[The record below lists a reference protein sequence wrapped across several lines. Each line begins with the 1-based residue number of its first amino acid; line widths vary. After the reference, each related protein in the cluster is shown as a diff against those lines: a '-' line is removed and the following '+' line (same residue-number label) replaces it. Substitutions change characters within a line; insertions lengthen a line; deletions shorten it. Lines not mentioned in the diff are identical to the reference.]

1 MQKSNFK
8 KKLIIFKAF
17 LILFM
22 ISSSATAQ
30 IEFGIKGG
38 LNFNY
43 ANNETYLI
51 EGWKKCSICTLES
64 QYFNIFDKKT
74 GHFFGLYSKINFGRF
89 YVQPELLYAKINS
102 EYDLTYT
109 WNLLGEIINEFSE
122 NRIQIPVTVG
132 VDLLQGK
139 LSFFGGPAFN
149 FISDV
154 YFTENNENQSI
165 ADLYEKSLI
174 TLQYG
179 MSLNFGKLGFDFRI
193 NRGFGEKEIVY
204 VEKVLGGNKNQIVR
218 TDGLMTMLSAKY
230 RF

>member
-30 IEFGIKGG
+30 VEFGIKGG

-74 GHFFGLYSKINFGRF
+74 GHFFGLYSKIKFGRF

-109 WNLLGEIINEFSE
+109 WNLLGQIINEFSE

-132 VDLLQGK
+132 IDLLQGK

>member
-1 MQKSNFK
+1 
-8 KKLIIFKAF
+8 
-17 LILFM
+17 M

-51 EGWKKCSICTLES
+51 EGWKKCSICSLES

-74 GHFFGLYSKINFGRF
+74 GHFFGLYSKIKFGGF
-89 YVQPELLYAKINS
+89 FLQPEFLYTKINS
-102 EYDLTYT
+102 KYDLTYS
-109 WNLLGEIINEFSE
+109 WNIMGEIVDEFSE

-132 VDLLQGK
+132 IDLLQGK

>member
-74 GHFFGLYSKINFGRF
+74 GHFFGLYSKIKFGGF
-89 YVQPELLYAKINS
+89 FLQPEFLYTKINS
-102 EYDLTYT
+102 KYDLTYS
-109 WNLLGEIINEFSE
+109 WNIMGEIVDEFSE

-132 VDLLQGK
+132 IDLLQGK

-154 YFTENNENQSI
+154 YFTENNEDQSI

-179 MSLNFGKLGFDFRI
+179 MSLNFGKLSFDFRI

>member
-51 EGWKKCSICTLES
+51 EGWKKCSICSLES

-89 YVQPELLYAKINS
+89 YVQPELLYAKIIS

-122 NRIQIPVTVG
+122 NRIQIPVKVG
-132 VDLLQGK
+132 VGLLQGK
-139 LSFFGGPAFN
+139 LNFFGGPAFN
-149 FISDV
+149 FITDI
-154 YFTENNENQSI
+154 YFTENNESQSI
-165 ADLYEKSLI
+165 TDLYEKSLI

-179 MSLNFGKLGFDFRI
+179 VSVDLGKIGFDFTI
-193 NRGFGEKEIVY
+193 NRGYGDKEIVF
-204 VEKVLGGNKNQIVR
+204 VEKVLAGNKDQIVR
-218 TDGLMTMLSAKY
+218 TNGMMTMVSAKY

>member
-1 MQKSNFK
+1 M
-8 KKLIIFKAF
+8 KKLIILKTFF
-17 LILFM
+17 VLFM
-22 ISSSATAQ
+22 ISSSAPAQ

-74 GHFFGLYSKINFGRF
+74 GHFFGLYSKIKFGRF
-89 YVQPELLYAKINS
+89 YVQPEFLYTKIKS

-109 WNLLGEIINEFSE
+109 WNLMGEIINEFSE
-122 NRIQIPVTVG
+122 NRIQIPVKVG
-132 VDLLQGK
+132 IDLLQGK

>member
-8 KKLIIFKAF
+8 KKLIILKAF

-51 EGWKKCSICTLES
+51 EGWKKCSICSLES

-74 GHFFGLYSKINFGRF
+74 GHFFGLYSKIKFGGF
-89 YVQPELLYAKINS
+89 FLQPEFLYTKINS
-102 EYDLTYT
+102 KYDLTYS
-109 WNLLGEIINEFSE
+109 WNIMGEIVDEFSE
-122 NRIQIPVTVG
+122 KRIQIPVTVG
-132 VDLLQGK
+132 IDLLQGK

-154 YFTENNENQSI
+154 YFTDNNENQSI
-165 ADLYEKSLI
+165 TDLYEKSLI

>member
-30 IEFGIKGG
+30 VEFGIKGG

-74 GHFFGLYSKINFGRF
+74 GHFFGLYSKIKFGRF

-109 WNLLGEIINEFSE
+109 WNLLGQIINEFSE

-132 VDLLQGK
+132 IDLLQGK
-139 LSFFGGPAFN
+139 LSFFAGPAFN

-154 YFTENNENQSI
+154 YFTDNNEKQSI

>member
-8 KKLIIFKAF
+8 KKLFILKAF
-17 LILFM
+17 LILF
-22 ISSSATAQ
+22 IFSGSITAQ

-38 LNFNY
+38 LNFNSGL
-43 ANNETYLI
+43 NETYLI
-51 EGWKKCSICTLES
+51 EALQS
-64 QYFNIFDKKT
+64 QGKPDGDFNIFDKKT
-74 GHFFGLYSKINFGRF
+74 GHFFGLYSKIKFGGF
-89 YVQPELLYAKINS
+89 FLQPELLYTKINS
-102 EYDLTYT
+102 KYDLTYS
-109 WNLLGEIINEFSE
+109 WNIMGEIVDEFSE

-132 VDLLQGK
+132 IDLLQGK

-165 ADLYEKSLI
+165 TDLYEKSLI

>member
-1 MQKSNFK
+1 M

-30 IEFGIKGG
+30 IEIGIKGG

-74 GHFFGLYSKINFGRF
+74 GHFFGLYSKIKFGGF
-89 YVQPELLYAKINS
+89 FLQPEFLYTKINS
-102 EYDLTYT
+102 KYDLTYS
-109 WNLLGEIINEFSE
+109 WNIMGEIVDEFSE

-132 VDLLQGK
+132 IDLLQGK

-154 YFTENNENQSI
+154 YFTDNNENQSI
-165 ADLYEKSLI
+165 TDLYEKSLI

>member
-1 MQKSNFK
+1 MQESNFK
-8 KKLIIFKAF
+8 KKLIIFKVF
-17 LILFM
+17 LILF
-22 ISSSATAQ
+22 IFSCSATAQ

-51 EGWKKCSICTLES
+51 EGWKKCSICPLES

-74 GHFFGLYSKINFGRF
+74 GHFFGLYSKFKFGGF
-89 YVQPELLYAKINS
+89 FIQPEFLYAKINS
-102 EYDLTYT
+102 KYDLTYS
-109 WNLLGEIINEFSE
+109 WNIMGEIVDEFYE

-132 VDLLQGK
+132 IDLLQGK
-139 LSFFGGPAFN
+139 LSFFGGPALN

-179 MSLNFGKLGFDFRI
+179 VSLDLGKIGFDFTI
-193 NRGFGEKEIVY
+193 NRGYGDKEIVFI
-204 VEKVLGGNKNQIVR
+204 EKVLAGNKDQIVR
-218 TDGLMTMLSAKY
+218 TNGMLTMVSAKY

>member
-1 MQKSNFK
+1 MQKSNYK
-8 KKLIIFKAF
+8 KKLITFKIF

-22 ISSSATAQ
+22 FSSSATAQ

-38 LNFNY
+38 LNFNSGL
-43 ANNETYLI
+43 NETYLI
-51 EGWKKCSICTLES
+51 EALQS
-64 QYFNIFDKKT
+64 QGKPDGDFNIFDKKT
-74 GHFFGLYSKINFGRF
+74 GHFFGLYSKIKFGRF
-89 YVQPELLYAKINS
+89 YIQPELLYAKINS

-132 VDLLQGK
+132 IGLLQGK
-139 LSFFGGPAFN
+139 LNFFGGPAFN

-154 YFTENNENQSI
+154 YFTENNKNQSI
-165 ADLYEKSLI
+165 GDLYEKSLI

-179 MSLNFGKLGFDFRI
+179 VSLDLGKIGFDFTI
-193 NRGFGEKEIVY
+193 NRGYGNKEIVF
-204 VEKVLGGNKNQIVR
+204 VEKVLEGNKDQIVK
-218 TDGLMTMLSAKY
+218 TNGMMTMVSAKY

>member
-1 MQKSNFK
+1 MQKINIK
-8 KKLIIFKAF
+8 KKRIILKIF
-17 LILFM
+17 LILF
-22 ISSSATAQ
+22 IFSSSVTAQ

-38 LNFNY
+38 LNFNSGL
-43 ANNETYLI
+43 NETYLI
-51 EGWKKCSICTLES
+51 EALQS
-64 QYFNIFDKKT
+64 QGKPDGDFNIFDKKT
-74 GHFFGLYSKINFGRF
+74 GHFFGLYSKIKFGRF
-89 YVQPELLYAKINS
+89 YIQPEFLYAKINS

-109 WNLLGEIINEFSE
+109 WNLLGKIINEFSE

-132 VDLLQGK
+132 IGLLQGK
-139 LSFFGGPAFN
+139 LNFFGGPAFN

-154 YFTENNENQSI
+154 YFTENNENLSI

-179 MSLNFGKLGFDFRI
+179 ISLNFGKLGFDFRI

>member
-74 GHFFGLYSKINFGRF
+74 GHFFGLYSKIKFGGF
-89 YVQPELLYAKINS
+89 FLQPEFLYTKINS
-102 EYDLTYT
+102 KYDLTYS
-109 WNLLGEIINEFSE
+109 WNIMGEIVDEFSE

-132 VDLLQGK
+132 IDLLQGK

>member
-8 KKLIIFKAF
+8 KKLIIFKVF
-17 LILFM
+17 FILFM
-22 ISSSATAQ
+22 ISSSTTAQ

-38 LNFNY
+38 LNFNSGL
-43 ANNETYLI
+43 NETYLI
-51 EGWKKCSICTLES
+51 EALQS
-64 QYFNIFDKKT
+64 QGKPDGDFNIFDKKT
-74 GHFFGLYSKINFGRF
+74 GHFFGLYSKIKFGRF

-109 WNLLGEIINEFSE
+109 WNLLGQIINEFSE
-122 NRIQIPVTVG
+122 NRIQIPIKAG
-132 VDLLQGK
+132 IGLLQGK
-139 LSFFGGPAFN
+139 LNFYGGPAFN

-179 MSLNFGKLGFDFRI
+179 MSLNFGKLGFDFRV

>member
-8 KKLIIFKAF
+8 KKLITFKVF

-22 ISSSATAQ
+22 FSLSAIAQ

-38 LNFNY
+38 LNFNSGL
-43 ANNETYLI
+43 NETYLI
-51 EGWKKCSICTLES
+51 EALQS
-64 QYFNIFDKKT
+64 QEKPDGDFNIFDKKT
-74 GHFFGLYSKINFGRF
+74 GHFFGLYSKIKFGRF
-89 YVQPELLYAKINS
+89 YIQPEILYAKINS

-132 VDLLQGK
+132 IGLLQGK
-139 LSFFGGPAFN
+139 LNFFGGPAFN

-165 ADLYEKSLI
+165 ADLYEKSLV

-179 MSLNFGKLGFDFRI
+179 VSLDLGKIGFDFTI
-193 NRGFGEKEIVY
+193 NRGFGDKEIVF
-204 VEKVLGGNKNQIVR
+204 VEKVLAGNKNQIVR
-218 TDGLMTMLSAKY
+218 TNGMMTMVSAKY

>member
-8 KKLIIFKAF
+8 KKLIILKAF

-38 LNFNY
+38 LNFNSGL
-43 ANNETYLI
+43 NETYLI
-51 EGWKKCSICTLES
+51 EALQS
-64 QYFNIFDKKT
+64 QGKPDGDFNIFDKKT
-74 GHFFGLYSKINFGRF
+74 GHFFGLYSKIKFGRF

-109 WNLLGEIINEFSE
+109 WNLLGQIINEFSE
-122 NRIQIPVTVG
+122 NRIQIPVKVG
-132 VDLLQGK
+132 IGLLQGK
-139 LSFFGGPAFN
+139 LNFFGGPAFN

-154 YFTENNENQSI
+154 YFTDNNVKQSI
-165 ADLYEKSLI
+165 TDLYEKSLI

-179 MSLNFGKLGFDFRI
+179 VSVDLGKIGFDFTI
-193 NRGFGEKEIVY
+193 NRGYGDKEIVF
-204 VEKVLGGNKNQIVR
+204 VEKVLVGNKDQIVR
-218 TDGLMTMLSAKY
+218 TNGMMTMVSAKY

>member
-1 MQKSNFK
+1 M
-8 KKLIIFKAF
+8 KKLIILKAF
-17 LILFM
+17 LVLFM
-22 ISSSATAQ
+22 ISSPATAQ

-74 GHFFGLYSKINFGRF
+74 GHFFGLYTKIKFGGF
-89 YVQPELLYAKINS
+89 FLQPEFLYTKINS
-102 EYDLTYT
+102 KYDLTYS
-109 WNLLGEIINEFSE
+109 WNIMGEIVDEFSE

-132 VDLLQGK
+132 IDLLQGK

-154 YFTENNENQSI
+154 YFTQNNENQSI

>member
-8 KKLIIFKAF
+8 KKLITFKIF

-22 ISSSATAQ
+22 FSSSATAQ

-51 EGWKKCSICTLES
+51 EGWKKCSICPLES

-74 GHFFGLYSKINFGRF
+74 GHFFGLYSKIKFGGF
-89 YVQPELLYAKINS
+89 FLQPEFLYTKINS
-102 EYDLTYT
+102 KYDLTYS
-109 WNLLGEIINEFSE
+109 WNIMGEIVDEFSE

-132 VDLLQGK
+132 LDLLQGK

-154 YFTENNENQSI
+154 YFTENSENQSI
-165 ADLYEKSLI
+165 TDLYEKSLI

-179 MSLNFGKLGFDFRI
+179 ISLNFGKLGFDFRI

-204 VEKVLGGNKNQIVR
+204 VEKVLEGNKNQIVR

>member
-8 KKLIIFKAF
+8 KKLIIFKFF
-17 LILFM
+17 LILF
-22 ISSSATAQ
+22 IFSASATAQ

-38 LNFNY
+38 LNFNSGL
-43 ANNETYLI
+43 NETYLI
-51 EGWKKCSICTLES
+51 EALQS
-64 QYFNIFDKKT
+64 QEKPDGDFNIFDKKT
-74 GHFFGLYSKINFGRF
+74 GHFFGLYSKIKFGGF
-89 YVQPELLYAKINS
+89 FLQPEFLYAKINS
-102 EYDLTYT
+102 KYDLTYS
-109 WNLLGEIINEFSE
+109 WNIMGEIVDEFSE

-132 VDLLQGK
+132 IDLLQGK

-204 VEKVLGGNKNQIVR
+204 VDKVLGGNKNQIVR
-218 TDGLMTMLSAKY
+218 TDGLVTMLSAKY

>member
-1 MQKSNFK
+1 
-8 KKLIIFKAF
+8 
-17 LILFM
+17 M

-38 LNFNY
+38 LNFNSGL
-43 ANNETYLI
+43 NETYLI
-51 EGWKKCSICTLES
+51 EALQS
-64 QYFNIFDKKT
+64 QGKPDGDFNIFDKKT

-122 NRIQIPVTVG
+122 NRIQIPVKVG
-132 VDLLQGK
+132 VGLLQGK
-139 LSFFGGPAFN
+139 LNFFGGPAFN
-149 FISDV
+149 FITDV
-154 YFTENNENQSI
+154 YFTENNESQSI
-165 ADLYEKSLI
+165 TDLYEKSLI

-179 MSLNFGKLGFDFRI
+179 VSVDLGKIGFDFTI
-193 NRGFGEKEIVY
+193 NRGYGDKEIVF
-204 VEKVLGGNKNQIVR
+204 VEKVLAGNKDQIVR
-218 TDGLMTMLSAKY
+218 TNGMMTMVSAKY

>member
-1 MQKSNFK
+1 M
-8 KKLIIFKAF
+8 KKLIIYKVF
-17 LILFM
+17 LILFI

-51 EGWKKCSICTLES
+51 EGWKKCSICSLES

-74 GHFFGLYSKINFGRF
+74 GHFFGLYSKIKFGGF
-89 YVQPELLYAKINS
+89 FLQPEFLYTKINS
-102 EYDLTYT
+102 KYDLTYS
-109 WNLLGEIINEFSE
+109 WNIMGEIVDEFSE

-132 VDLLQGK
+132 IDLLQGK

-154 YFTENNENQSI
+154 YFTDNNENQSI

>member
-1 MQKSNFK
+1 M
-8 KKLIIFKAF
+8 KKLNTFKIF

-51 EGWKKCSICTLES
+51 EGWKKCSICSLES

-74 GHFFGLYSKINFGRF
+74 GHFFGLYSKIKFGRF
-89 YVQPELLYAKINS
+89 FLQPEFLYTKINS
-102 EYDLTYT
+102 KYDLTYS
-109 WNLLGEIINEFSE
+109 WDIMGEIVDEFSE
-122 NRIQIPVTVG
+122 NRIQIPITVG
-132 VDLLQGK
+132 IDLLQRK

-154 YFTENNENQSI
+154 YFTDNNENQSI

>member
-8 KKLIIFKAF
+8 KKLIILKAF

-22 ISSSATAQ
+22 FSSSTTAQ

-38 LNFNY
+38 LNFNSGL
-43 ANNETYLI
+43 NETYLI
-51 EGWKKCSICTLES
+51 EALQS
-64 QYFNIFDKKT
+64 QGKPDGDFNIFDKKT
-74 GHFFGLYSKINFGRF
+74 GHFFGLYSKIKFGRF
-89 YVQPELLYAKINS
+89 YIQPEFLYAKINS

-109 WNLLGEIINEFSE
+109 WNLLGEIVNEFSE

-132 VDLLQGK
+132 IGLLQGK
-139 LSFFGGPAFN
+139 LNFFGGPAFN

-165 ADLYEKSLI
+165 ADLYEKSLV

-179 MSLNFGKLGFDFRI
+179 VSLDLGKIGFDFTI
-193 NRGFGEKEIVY
+193 NRGYGDKEIVF
-204 VEKVLGGNKNQIVR
+204 VEKVLAGNKNQIVR
-218 TDGLMTMLSAKY
+218 TNGMTTMVSAKY

>member
-8 KKLIIFKAF
+8 KKLIVLKVF

-38 LNFNY
+38 LNFNSGL
-43 ANNETYLI
+43 NETYLI
-51 EGWKKCSICTLES
+51 EALQS
-64 QYFNIFDKKT
+64 QGKPDGDFNIFDKKT

-122 NRIQIPVTVG
+122 NRIQIPVKVG
-132 VDLLQGK
+132 VGLLQGK
-139 LSFFGGPAFN
+139 LNFFGGPAFN

-154 YFTENNENQSI
+154 YFTDNNVKQSI
-165 ADLYEKSLI
+165 GDLYEKSLI

-179 MSLNFGKLGFDFRI
+179 VYVDLGKIGFDFTI
-193 NRGFGEKEIVY
+193 NRGYGDKEIVF
-204 VEKVLGGNKNQIVR
+204 VEKVLAGNKDQIVR
-218 TDGLMTMLSAKY
+218 TNGMMTMVSAKY

>member
-8 KKLIIFKAF
+8 KKLIIFKFF
-17 LILFM
+17 LILF
-22 ISSSATAQ
+22 IFSGSATAQ

-51 EGWKKCSICTLES
+51 EGWKKCSICPLDS

-74 GHFFGLYSKINFGRF
+74 GHFFGLYSKIKFGRF
-89 YVQPELLYAKINS
+89 YIQPEFLYAKINS

-132 VDLLQGK
+132 IGLLQGK
-139 LSFFGGPAFN
+139 LNFFGGPAFN

-193 NRGFGEKEIVY
+193 NKGFGEKEIVY
-204 VEKVLGGNKNQIVR
+204 VEKVLEGSKNQIVR

>member
-1 MQKSNFK
+1 M
-8 KKLIIFKAF
+8 KKLIILKVF
-17 LILFM
+17 LVLFM
-22 ISSSATAQ
+22 ISSSVTAQ

-74 GHFFGLYSKINFGRF
+74 GHFFGLYSKIKIGRF

-109 WNLLGEIINEFSE
+109 WNLIGEIVNEFSE
-122 NRIQIPVTVG
+122 NRIQIPVKVG
-132 VDLLQGK
+132 IGLLQGK
-139 LSFFGGPAFN
+139 LNFFGGPAFN

>member
-22 ISSSATAQ
+22 ISSSSTAQ

-38 LNFNY
+38 LNFNSGL
-43 ANNETYLI
+43 NETYLI
-51 EGWKKCSICTLES
+51 EALQS
-64 QYFNIFDKKT
+64 QGKPDGDFNIFDKKT
-74 GHFFGLYSKINFGRF
+74 GHFFGLYSKIKFGKF
-89 YVQPELLYAKINS
+89 YIQPEFMYANINS

-122 NRIQIPVTVG
+122 NRIQIPVKVG
-132 VDLLQGK
+132 VGLLQGK
-139 LSFFGGPAFN
+139 LNFFGGPAFN
-149 FISDV
+149 FITDV
-154 YFTENNENQSI
+154 YFTENNESQSI
-165 ADLYEKSLI
+165 TDLYEKSLI

-179 MSLNFGKLGFDFRI
+179 VSVDLGKIGFDFTI
-193 NRGFGEKEIVY
+193 NRGYGDKEIVF
-204 VEKVLGGNKNQIVR
+204 VDKVLAGNKDQIVR
-218 TDGLMTMLSAKY
+218 TNGMMTMVSAKY

>member
-8 KKLIIFKAF
+8 KKLIKFKIF

-22 ISSSATAQ
+22 LSSSAIAQ

-51 EGWKKCSICTLES
+51 EGWKKCSICPLES

-74 GHFFGLYSKINFGRF
+74 GYFFGLYSKIKFGRF
-89 YVQPELLYAKINS
+89 YIQPEFLYAKINS

-109 WNLLGEIINEFSE
+109 WNLLGEIVNEFSE
-122 NRIQIPVTVG
+122 NRIQIPVTAG
-132 VDLLQGK
+132 ISLLQGK
-139 LSFFGGPAFN
+139 LNFFGGPAFN
-149 FISDV
+149 FITDV
-154 YFTENNENQSI
+154 YFTENNINHYI
-165 ADLYEKSLI
+165 GDLYEKSLI

-179 MSLNFGKLGFDFRI
+179 VSLDLGKIGFDFTI
-193 NRGFGEKEIVY
+193 NRGYGDKEIVF
-204 VEKVLGGNKNQIVR
+204 VEKVLAGNKDQIVR
-218 TDGLMTMLSAKY
+218 TNGMMTMVSAKY

>member
-8 KKLIIFKAF
+8 KKLITLKAF

-22 ISSSATAQ
+22 ISSSTTAQ

-38 LNFNY
+38 LNFNSGL
-43 ANNETYLI
+43 NETYLI
-51 EGWKKCSICTLES
+51 EALQS
-64 QYFNIFDKKT
+64 QGKPDGDFNIFDKKT

-122 NRIQIPVTVG
+122 NRIQIPVKVG
-132 VDLLQGK
+132 VGLLQGK
-139 LSFFGGPAFN
+139 LNFFGGPAFN
-149 FISDV
+149 FITDV
-154 YFTENNENQSI
+154 YFTENNESQSI
-165 ADLYEKSLI
+165 TDLYEKSLI

-179 MSLNFGKLGFDFRI
+179 VSVDLGKIGFDFTI
-193 NRGFGEKEIVY
+193 NRGYGDKEIVF
-204 VEKVLGGNKNQIVR
+204 VEKVLAGNKDQIVR
-218 TDGLMTMLSAKY
+218 TNGMMTMVSAKY